1 METMPTKKQPGAKLV
16 SKPAKTEEDLAYEEY
31 LRQLELA
38 LENH

>member
-1 METMPTKKQPGAKLV
+1 MEKMPSKKQPGAKLV
-16 SKPAKTEEDLAYEEY
+16 AKPAKTEEDVEYEEY